1 MTDVNTGSRDRL
13 AVAVL
18 AQYRMATTEQ
28 MHLILSPEVR
38 IEQTRRR
45 LVKLR
50 DEGLIDRVTL
60 PQAGRTRVWYA
71 TRYGAQVASEW
82 PELRGR
88 RPPRGAHDRTA
99 VRLGVG
105 HGLTVTETALAFLQ
119 DARRRGDLCQPLD
132 WIPEVH
138 HPLGGGEA
146 VIPDALLYYRSR
158 GTGGADSSGDG
169 GSMLRA
175 FVEVDRATMGPERLA
190 AKLGAYAR
198 LHQYVPAPPP
208 GVRRPLA
215 VQEESWRRRYPL
227 FPRLLFVLDGTGP
240 AGIHT
245 RIEALQAAA
254 RGLGHAALLRD
265 VAVLAAPMT
274 DLLRHGPAAPVWHPV
289 TDPDQRIG
297 WMHSRDVWTAP
308 TMGAE
313 PGAAGPTTAGHSPVW
328 GQLTT

>member
-1 MTDVNTGSRDRL
+1 MTDVDTGSRDRL

-18 AQYRMATTEQ
+18 VQYRMATTEQ
-28 MHLILSPEVR
+28 MHLILSPDVR

-50 DEGLIDRVTL
+50 GEGLIDRVTL
-60 PQAGRTRVWYA
+60 PQAGRMRVWYA

-105 HGLTVTETALAFLQ
+105 HGLTVTETALVFLQ
-119 DARRRGDLCQPLD
+119 DARRRGDLCQALD

-146 VIPDALLYYRSR
+146 VIPDAVLYYRSR

-208 GVRRPLA
+208 GARRPLA
-215 VQEESWRRRYPL
+215 VKEESWRRRYPL

-240 AGIHT
+240 TGIHT
-245 RIEALQAAA
+245 RLQALNAA
-254 RGLGHAALLRD
+254 TRQPELAGFLRE
-265 VAVLAAPMT
+265 VPVLAAAMT
-274 DLLRHGPAAPVWHPV
+274 DLLQHGPTAPVWHPA
-289 TDPDQRIG
+289 TDPNHRVD
-297 WMHSRDVWTAP
+297 WMHSRDAWTTP
-308 TMGAE
+308 TTGTQLR
-313 PGAAGPTTAGHSPVW
+313 AAGPTTAGHSPEWRVS
-328 GQLTT
+328 